1 MTLVKVMII
10 DDDSAMTKLLKTL
23 LELDSTGFEV
33 TIVARGLQAVEKAQA
48 NPPHVFMVDYNLADS
63 DGLEVV
69 HNLRSHPRFANTPII
84 MSSGLDVEKEALE
97 NGVDMFL
104 LKPFEPGDLPEIFL
118 GLLN

>member
-1 MTLVKVMII
+1 MII
-10 DDDSAMTKLLKTL
+10 DDDSTMAKLLKTL

-33 TIVARGLQAVEKAQA
+33 TVVARGSQALEKASA
-48 NPPHVFMVDYNLADS
+48 NPPHVFMVDYNLTDM

-69 HNLRSHPRFANTPII
+69 HTLRGHARFAQTPIV
-84 MSSGLDVEKEALE
+84 MVSGLDVEKEALA